1 MMVARIMLIRSPQTL
16 DGIVIVERG
25 YSIVPAAGAVKP
37 RPQILRG
44 TGNFRTGLH
53 AYAAGEA
60 GGDHH
65 GLTTTRHRLKFDHA
79 FIYIYLSEATTID
92 LNVKLGATDRN
103 DRAGSAD
110 LECRRSTYTL
120 LNLRADAADQQL
132 KIFPATGFR
141 LLQQQLRMSTHQHI
155 AAIREFQQQ
164 TSFVRAHCCIGW
176 QDLTSDRSSKGLCR
190 KLNADFP
197 LEVGDCRSGV
207 RRAGGRRLRSFLGC
221 GEDAIKHEAD

>member
-1 MMVARIMLIRSPQTL
+1 MMVACIVLIRSPQTL
-16 DGIVIVERG
+16 DRIVIVERG

-65 GLTTTRHRLKFDHA
+65 RFAAASHCLKFDHA
-79 FIYIYLSEATTID
+79 FIYVHLSEPTTID
-92 LNVKLGATDRN
+92 LNGKLGATDRN
-103 DRAGSAD
+103 DRAGCAD
-110 LECRRSTYTL
+110 LKCRRSTYTL

-141 LLQQQLRMSTHQHI
+141 LLQQ
-155 AAIREFQQQ
+155 
-164 TSFVRAHCCIGW
+164 
-176 QDLTSDRSSKGLCR
+176 
-190 KLNADFP
+190 
-197 LEVGDCRSGV
+197 
-207 RRAGGRRLRSFLGC
+207 
-221 GEDAIKHEAD
+221 

>member
-1 MMVARIMLIRSPQTL
+1 MVACIMLVRGAQAL
-16 DGIVIVERG
+16 DGIVLIERG
-25 YSIVPAAGAVKP
+25 TSAVPAAGSVNP

-65 GLTTTRHRLKFDHA
+65 GLATTSHRLKFDHA
-79 FIYIYLSEATTID
+79 FIYVHLSEPTTID

-120 LNLRADAADQQL
+120 LN
-132 KIFPATGFR
+132 
-141 LLQQQLRMSTHQHI
+141 
-155 AAIREFQQQ
+155 
-164 TSFVRAHCCIGW
+164 
-176 QDLTSDRSSKGLCR
+176 
-190 KLNADFP
+190 
-197 LEVGDCRSGV
+197 
-207 RRAGGRRLRSFLGC
+207 
-221 GEDAIKHEAD
+221 